1 VRDLPQSAADA
12 LLTVFAVAVIV
23 GAVHVITAAPGVS
36 EASLVAGAPS
46 VTASAT
52 PSATA
57 TSTPTAAPSTS
68 PSPTLDSIVMAG
80 PDAGRLNEALAQ
92 ATGAQILVAEGSDTE
107 VLAPGA
113 LSAFTFKP
121 GAVVLEVPAGSRTS
135 LRTTT
140 AIQAVKKA
148 WPDVRLVVI
157 GPFSS
162 GDRKSAA
169 AVEAATASAGVTF
182 LDPVELEWRDKDGS
196 ATLSDADLA
205 VVADKL
211 AEALRLANAVA

>member
-1 VRDLPQSAADA
+1 MV
-12 LLTVFAVAVIV
+12 
-23 GAVHVITAAPGVS
+23 
-36 EASLVAGAPS
+36 
-46 VTASAT
+46 
-52 PSATA
+52 
-57 TSTPTAAPSTS
+57 
-68 PSPTLDSIVMAG
+68 AG
-80 PDAGRLNEALAQ
+80 PDAGRLNEVLAQ

-107 VLAPGA
+107 VLAPDA

-121 GAVVLEVPAGSRTS
+121 SAVVLEVPAGTRTS

-148 WPDVRLVVI
+148 WPDVRLVVV

-169 AVEAATASAGVTF
+169 AVEAASTAAGVTF
-182 LDPVELEWRDKDGS
+182 LDPVELDWRDEDGS
-196 ATLSDADLA
+196 AKLSDADLR

-211 AEALRLANAVA
+211 AEALRLAAAVD